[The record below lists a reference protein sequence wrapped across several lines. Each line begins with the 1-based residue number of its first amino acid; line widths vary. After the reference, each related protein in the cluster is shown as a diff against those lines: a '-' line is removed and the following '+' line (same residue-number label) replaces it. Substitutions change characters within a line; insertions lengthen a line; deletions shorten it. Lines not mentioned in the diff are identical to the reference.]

1 MKKLLLT
8 AVIIGVCTIIRA
20 QQIKDSE
27 VPANVRSLA
36 ALKLP
41 TAANPLWAL
50 DKNRKWYTAS
60 VMNTTIMRVVEV
72 SVDGKWLGT
81 TDGVPPHKM
90 PAAVMTTLKS
100 EYLEN
105 GYEAFRYFFVDK
117 PGFDPCYLV
126 DISFEDE
133 DLRLTFS
140 PAGEVLKQ
148 EPL

>member
-1 MKKLLLT
+1 
-8 AVIIGVCTIIRA
+8 
-20 QQIKDSE
+20 
-27 VPANVRSLA
+27 
-36 ALKLP
+36 
-41 TAANPLWAL
+41 
-50 DKNRKWYTAS
+50 
-60 VMNTTIMRVVEV
+60 MNTTIMRVVEV